1 MSFHRPRLGDSTF
14 SGALFNP
21 RPGTLSPAERHS
33 ATATVPANPV
43 TDPTAATDR
52 QADLVYLSDIE
63 HRPVEWVWQDRLA
76 SGTLAMLS
84 GDPGS
89 GKTWVALAIAAALSR
104 GRVPSNPVP
113 FTGDT
118 REPCTILYASTGNEA
133 AELVRPRFA
142 RLDGDPARLVLLR
155 GVLSA
160 GFMQSTSLSLRDTPM
175 LEDALE
181 RTQARLLIIDPLH
194 SYLWAL
200 DRHRA
205 NESGRAFDNLAR
217 LAEKHHCCILLV
229 RHLRKRGAGQA
240 SIELSSAIRT
250 EFLAG
255 SSPDAPTRPALVQ
268 VKSNLGPLAPSIGY
282 TIDQTGG
289 FSWTG
294 PSNLT
299 PEQLMTDR
307 PIAAGLPRRKLVAEW
322 LRQNLLEGKR
332 AQYNIEVAA
341 QRDGVCI
348 TTLRRAKFDLGVLS
362 TKESVSGAWYWS
374 LPQNDQP
381 PNQPET

>member
-1 MSFHRPRLGDSTF
+1 MSFHRPPLGDAIF
-14 SGALFNP
+14 SGAPFNP
-21 RPGTLSPAERHS
+21 PPGTLSPAVSHS
-33 ATATVPANPV
+33 SMATEPAK
-43 TDPTAATDR
+43 PTAATDR
-52 QADLVYLSDIE
+52 QADLVCLSDIE
-63 HRPVEWVWQDRLA
+63 DRPVDWLWQDRLA

-104 GRVPSNPVP
+104 GRVPSGPVP
-113 FTGDT
+113 FTADT
-118 REPCTILYASTGNEA
+118 REPYNILYASAGNEA

-142 RLDGDPARLVLLR
+142 KLNGDPERLVLLR

-160 GFMQSTSLSLRDTPM
+160 GSTQSTSLSLRDTPM

-181 RTQARLLIIDPLH
+181 RTEARLLIIDPLH
-194 SYLWAL
+194 SYLWAV

-217 LAEKHHCCILLV
+217 LAEKHRCCILLV

-268 VKSNLGPLAPSIGY
+268 VKSNLGPLAPSLGY
-282 TIDQTGG
+282 SIDHTGG

-294 PSNLT
+294 PSKLT
-299 PEQLMTDR
+299 SQELLTDR

-332 AQYNIEVAA
+332 TQYNIETAA
-341 QRDGVCI
+341 LRDGVCI

-362 TKESVSGAWYWS
+362 TKESVSGAWFWA
-374 LPQNDQP
+374 LPQNGQP

>member
-14 SGALFNP
+14 SGAPFNP

-33 ATATVPANPV
+33 STATVPANPV

-194 SYLWAL
+194 SYLFAV

-217 LAEKHHCCILLV
+217 LAEKHHCCILLC
-229 RHLRKRGAGQA
+229 AIFA
-240 SIELSSAIRT
+240 SAAPGRPPS
-250 EFLAG
+250 
-255 SSPDAPTRPALVQ
+255 SSPAQ
-268 VKSNLGPLAPSIGY
+268 SAPS
-282 TIDQTGG
+282 
-289 FSWTG
+289 SWPGVAPMRPPG
-294 PSNLT
+294 P
-299 PEQLMTDR
+299 PWCR
-307 PIAAGLPRRKLVAEW
+307 
-322 LRQNLLEGKR
+322 
-332 AQYNIEVAA
+332 
-341 QRDGVCI
+341 
-348 TTLRRAKFDLGVLS
+348 
-362 TKESVSGAWYWS
+362 
-374 LPQNDQP
+374 
-381 PNQPET
+381 